1 MRSVITWNKKH
12 LLKKVEENI
21 LQLLHL
27 KLFLFSQS
35 KATVVYFGLYE
46 SSLHFC
52 RRKNM
57 FKRIRFIF
65 LHVDI

>member
-46 SSLHFC
+46 SSLHLQ
-52 RRKNM
+52 K
-57 FKRIRFIF
+57 KK
-65 LHVDI
+65 HV